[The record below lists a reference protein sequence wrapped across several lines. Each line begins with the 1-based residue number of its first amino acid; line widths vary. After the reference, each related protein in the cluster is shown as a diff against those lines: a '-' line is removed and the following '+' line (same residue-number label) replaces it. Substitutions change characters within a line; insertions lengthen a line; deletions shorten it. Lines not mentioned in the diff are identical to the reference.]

1 MVRLVRRSSTAGL
14 VVASTSAAVDRGTK
28 TQMGAAA
35 VVYVGDLVRM
45 RTFYERCFGLLPGI
59 DADRGYCV
67 LQSTAWLL
75 TLVQSDEALPATSP
89 PARRSQTPIK
99 LAMEVASI
107 SATRALA
114 VDLGGRVDPVVG
126 EWRFGDETRCDA
138 VDPEGNVVQ
147 LIERGTFGSGESG
160 F

>member
-1 MVRLVRRSSTAGL
+1 M
-14 VVASTSAAVDRGTK
+14 
-28 TQMGAAA
+28 
-35 VVYVGDLVRM
+35 
-45 RTFYERCFGLLPGI
+45 
-59 DADRGYCV
+59 
-67 LQSTAWLL
+67 
-75 TLVQSDEALPATSP
+75 PATSP

-147 LIERGTFGSGESG
+147 LIERGTTDLASPG

>member
-1 MVRLVRRSSTAGL
+1 
-14 VVASTSAAVDRGTK
+14 
-28 TQMGAAA
+28 MGAAA

-45 RTFYERCFGLLPGI
+45 RTFYERCFGLLPV
-59 DADRGYCV
+59 DADGGYCV
-67 LQSTAWLL
+67 LQSAAWLL
-75 TLVQSDEALPATSP
+75 TLVQSNEASPATSP

-147 LIERGTFGSGESG
+147 LIERGTTVMATPGS
-160 F
+160 